1 MSKMKDNDLRSRF
14 HVVKDNGKGVEIS
27 EDVPPEKE
35 AKQKSFEYKIAVV
48 SSVIALLSVIVA
60 AIGLIPQFKSAFSNE
75 TEEINVTE
83 NMSGKKVE
91 SIIQDIVDEYFDDT
105 KVTVKE
111 GEDGTK
117 YITIKINTYYSDGIN
132 IEKGISLAE
141 EIYTI
146 ASKEN
151 SNIGKFEFSYAA
163 ADSTLTIKDTNIPL
177 YLPVIVWVVLKTSTL
192 EGEPIWVSSLT
203 HTTFYSNADIFVYEY
218 RKSDIFGSI
227 DAVNFDLENTNYSED
242 FEKSYPDVK
251 WD

>member
-1 MSKMKDNDLRSRF
+1 MKNIDLRNRF
-14 HVVKDNGKGVEIS
+14 HVVKNNAKNIEIS
-27 EDVPPEKE
+27 EDVQPVRET
-35 AKQKSFEYKIAVV
+35 KQKSFEYKIAVV

-60 AIGLIPQFKSAFSNE
+60 AIGLIPQFKSAFSDRA
-75 TEEINVTE
+75 EEINVTK

-105 KVTVKE
+105 KVNVTE

-117 YITIKINTYYSDGIN
+117 YINIKINTYYSDGIN

-141 EIYTI
+141 EIYKI

-151 SNIGKFEFSYAA
+151 SNIGKFELSFAA
-163 ADSTLTIKDTNIPL
+163 ADSTVKLEGLDTPL

-192 EGEPIWVSSLT
+192 EGDPIWISSLT

-218 RKSDIFGSI
+218 KKSDIFGSI
-227 DAVNFDLENTNYSED
+227 DADNFDMDNTNYSED
-242 FEKSYPDVK
+242 FEKSYPNVK